1 MGTES
6 NTGKAGNVEP
16 WARQC
21 TLSACVQTIA
31 SEIVNGELAENITS
45 TVTNQT
51 VITSDGASTELTP
64 VVISTDAS
72 SYNTSSASASYTLSA
87 EAMLSLQSWF
97 AQIFRNGSATRT
109 ESAVNTTLTS
119 AADAA
124 VAVNLTVGISSG
136 ATFFDT
142 DIVQAFYWNYY
153 EYPSGLDM
161 LVDDTSVSLTV
172 AFRSLSGAEA
182 VDGVALMSVPFVH
195 VQWGYATPLILA
207 IVLTA
212 VFLAQAV
219 HSSWRGGTQLW
230 KSSALAMLLHG
241 LDGDTR
247 DSISESNASAA
258 RKNAVRKA
266 RVRLDES
273 NGGGLLKTE
282 SGVLKA

>member
-21 TLSACVQTIA
+21 TLSACVQTIT
-31 SEIVNGELAENITS
+31 SEIVNGELTENITS

-51 VITSDGASTELTP
+51 VITSDSSSTELTP
-64 VVISTDAS
+64 VVITADAT
-72 SYNTSSASASYTLSA
+72 SYNTSSAPAAYTLSA

-97 AQIFRNGSATRT
+97 AQLFSNGSATRT

-119 AADAA
+119 AANAA

-142 DIVQAFYWNYY
+142 DILQAFYWNYY

-161 LVDDTSVSLTV
+161 LVDDMSVSLTV
-172 AFRSLSGAEA
+172 VFRSLTGAEA
-182 VDGVALMSVPFVH
+182 VNGTAWTNETFVH
-195 VQWGYATPLILA
+195 VYWGFIAPLILS

-212 VFLAQAV
+212 VFLARAI
-219 HSSWRGGTQLW
+219 HYSWSGGAQLW

-247 DSISESNASAA
+247 DNLDHSNDLSAEQKTA
-258 RKNAVRKA
+258 RTV
-266 RVRLDES
+266 RVRLDEDTT
-273 NGGGLLKTE
+273 GGGM
-282 SGVLKA
+282 LKAEVVY